1 MVLGIKAASVDGKLG
16 EECYSDPILVKW
28 NLAFYDEFDY
38 SAKDGNDPQFTA
50 KWKSE
55 NGKRTE
61 EYGRYPKNLEV
72 KDGYVYCTVGKP
84 DGTEPGYVNTMK
96 YTAGSFSAYDREN
109 DTLAVG
115 ITFTDQDQISSWAL
129 DSVQKAV
136 ALGLL
141 KGMGDGFF
149 APVDSATRA
158 QSAVVIYRLL

>member
-1 MVLGIKAASVDGKLG
+1 
-16 EECYSDPILVKW
+16 
-28 NLAFYDEFDY
+28 
-38 SAKDGNDPQFTA
+38 
-50 KWKSE
+50 
-55 NGKRTE
+55 
-61 EYGRYPKNLEV
+61 
-72 KDGYVYCTVGKP
+72 
-84 DGTEPGYVNTMK
+84 MK
-96 YTAGSFSAYDREN
+96 YTAGSFSAN